1 MISTQVRGRFKLFAQ
16 AADAVTSQK
25 CAAMLP
31 DDAKSVVS
39 GAALLGRDACAVTFV
54 SSKVAGGDV
63 AEISIDGFRLGPRV
77 RAGLHALKGGIGLG
91 SVDVGFGIEARAE
104 AELPERLLCCA
115 RLNRAVGAPER
126 GESWFAGLLG

>member
-1 MISTQVRGRFKLFAQ
+1 MISTQVRGRFKLFAR
-16 AADAVTSQK
+16 AADAATSQK

-54 SSKVAGGDV
+54 SSRAAGGDV
-63 AEISIDGFRLGPRV
+63 AEVSIDGFRLGPRV
-77 RAGLHALKGGIGLG
+77 RAGLHALKGGVGLG
-91 SVDVGFGIEARAE
+91 FVDIGFGIEARAE

-126 GESWFAGLLG
+126 SEGWFGGLLG

>member
-1 MISTQVRGRFKLFAQ
+1 MRGRFKLFAR
-16 AADAVTSQK
+16 AADAATSQK

-39 GAALLGRDACAVTFV
+39 GAALLGRDACAVMFV

>member
-16 AADAVTSQK
+16 AADAATSQK
-25 CAAMLP
+25 CASLLP

-39 GAALLGRDACAVTFV
+39 GASLLGRDACAVTFV
-54 SSKVAGGDV
+54 EGRGDV
-63 AEISIDGFRLGPRV
+63 AEVSIDGFRLGPRV
-77 RAGLHALKGGIGLG
+77 RAGLHALKGGLGLG
-91 SVDVGFGIEARAE
+91 SVDIGFGIEARAE